1 MDTALLLAA
10 VVAAAITLYLFL
22 VPGAGE
28 GGRHRTRDYDAFE
41 RPAMPAVL
49 ANARLAL
56 SEVRLTTEL
65 PVPLV
70 ARVDQVYVSDGLA
83 IPVDT
88 KRRRVAR
95 AYPYDIVEVSVQ
107 AVVMRRAR
115 PQALR
120 GALVA
125 QFGFIRVVT
134 SDTAQPTYLRIELLS
149 EEQLVEIARR
159 RQALLSGTY
168 RPLGPSSARICSTC
182 GHRDR
187 CSYRPSSA

>member
-28 GGRHRTRDYDAFE
+28 GGRHRTRNYDAFE

-56 SEVRLTTEL
+56 SEVKLTTEL
-65 PVPLV
+65 PIPLV
-70 ARVDQVYVSDGLA
+70 ARVDQVYVADGLA
-83 IPVDT
+83 IPVDS

-95 AYPYDIVEVSVQ
+95 TYPYDIVEVSVQ

-120 GALVA
+120 GAQVA

-149 EEQLVEIARR
+149 EEQLVAIARR
-159 RQALLSGTY
+159 REAVLAGSQ
-168 RPLGPSSARICSTC
+168 PPVGPSSTRICSTC

-187 CSYRPSSA
+187 CKYRPSTA